1 MIGWLA
7 GIWIPE
13 DKNYELPET
22 RKRYGVLC
30 GIAGIV
36 LNLFL
41 FAGKLL
47 AGFFSH
53 SIAIMADALNNLSD
67 AGSSLIM
74 LLGFRIAGQ
83 RPDRDHPFGHG
94 RMEYLSGLFVAIAI
108 MLMAVELIQGSVE
121 KIFHPEET
129 NFSWLVII
137 ILVSSILVKLY
148 MYSYN
153 RAYGKRIGSA
163 AMLAT
168 ATDSVSDAVATGVVL
183 ISALVSKFAG
193 LRIDSWCG
201 LLVGLFILSAGIRA
215 AKDTIDPLL
224 GQPADEEFVR
234 RVEEIVLAREEIRGM
249 HDLVVHNYGP
259 GRIMLSL
266 HAEVPADGS
275 LVQLHEVI
283 DEVENYLSEQLRCE
297 AVIHM
302 DPVFEGDEEVCRMGE
317 RMRELLTQIDKEL
330 SLHDFRIVKQGEKT
344 KLLFDVVAPYQFP
357 WTDEELT
364 GRLAELAR
372 EENPHWV
379 LSVKVDRK

>member
-1 MIGWLA
+1 MVAWLA

-22 RKRYGVLC
+22 RKRYGILC
-30 GIAGIV
+30 GILGIV
-36 LNLFL
+36 WNLFL
-41 FAGKLL
+41 FTGKLV
-47 AGFFSH
+47 AGLFSH

-83 RPDRDHPFGHG
+83 KPDRDHPFGHG

-108 MLMAVELIQGSVE
+108 ILMAVELIQSSVE

-129 NFSWLVII
+129 NFSWGIFL
-137 ILVSSILVKLY
+137 ILVASILVKLY

-153 RAYGKRIGSA
+153 RAYGKKIGSA
-163 AMLAT
+163 AMMAT
-168 ATDSVSDAVATGVVL
+168 ALDSISDAMATGVVL
-183 ISALVSKFAG
+183 VSALVSEFWG
-193 LRIDSWCG
+193 LPIDSWCG
-201 LLVGLFILSAGIRA
+201 LFVGIFILLAGIRA

-224 GQPADEEFVR
+224 GQPADGEFVR

-302 DPVFEGDEEVCRMGE
+302 DPIFEGDEEVCRMKE
-317 RMRELLTQIDKEL
+317 QMKELLAQLDASL
-330 SLHDFRIVKQGEKT
+330 SLHDFRIVKQGEQT
-344 KLLFDVVAPYQFP
+344 RLLFDVMAPYQYQE
-357 WTDEELT
+357 TDEELL
-364 GRLAELAR
+364 GRLTELAR
-372 EENPHWV
+372 KENPQWV
-379 LSVKVDRK
+379 LSVKIDRN